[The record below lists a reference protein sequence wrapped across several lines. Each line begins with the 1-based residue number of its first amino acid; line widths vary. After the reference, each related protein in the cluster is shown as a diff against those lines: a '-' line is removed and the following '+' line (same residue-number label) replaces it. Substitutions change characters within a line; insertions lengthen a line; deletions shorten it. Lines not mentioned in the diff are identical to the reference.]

1 MLKSFSKIAA
11 LALLSLAANM
21 TLAEPLKANSDVYV
35 SDSANVW
42 TRSGPGNN
50 YRITGIR
57 HVGDKLKFIRYSD
70 NGKFVLVEDENGQ
83 NWMQTND
90 VQQDPCGKALVD
102 ILQKRVDEL
111 EYKLAN
117 YDTQLSRDY
126 AEASS
131 KLAVLEKE
139 NAQLKAS
146 DAEKNATIQ
155 KLDTQ
160 RREYAEKL
168 ETRDLDMQM
177 RWWLQ
182 GALIALGGAIIG
194 IVFVFIPRPGRKKRE
209 RYYADFVSFL

>member
-139 NAQLKAS
+139 NAQLKTS

-168 ETRDLDMQM
+168 ETRDLHMQM

-209 RYYADFVSFL
+209 RY

>member
-139 NAQLKAS
+139 NAQLKTS

-209 RYYADFVSFL
+209 RY

>member
-90 VQQDPCGKALVD
+90 VQQDPCGQALVD

-139 NAQLKAS
+139 NAQLKTS

-194 IVFVFIPRPGRKKRE
+194 TVFVFIPRPGRKKRE
-209 RYYADFVSFL
+209 RY

>member
-90 VQQDPCGKALVD
+90 VQQDPCGQALVD

-139 NAQLKAS
+139 NAQLKTS

-209 RYYADFVSFL
+209 RY

>member
-11 LALLSLAANM
+11 LALLSLAANL

-139 NAQLKAS
+139 NAQLKTS

-209 RYYADFVSFL
+209 RY

>member
-1 MLKSFSKIAA
+1 
-11 LALLSLAANM
+11 M

-209 RYYADFVSFL
+209 RY

>member
-1 MLKSFSKIAA
+1 VLKSFSKIAA

-209 RYYADFVSFL
+209 RY

>member
-209 RYYADFVSFL
+209 RY